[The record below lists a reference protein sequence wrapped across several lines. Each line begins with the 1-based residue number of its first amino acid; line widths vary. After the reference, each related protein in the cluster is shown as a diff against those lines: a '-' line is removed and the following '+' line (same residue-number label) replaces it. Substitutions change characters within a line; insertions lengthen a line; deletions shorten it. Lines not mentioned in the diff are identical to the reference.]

1 MGGVN
6 RKTIGQMSMVDFEQ
20 VGREQARYEEMRQNG
35 ALRNSTDPVV
45 EPTADE
51 VREQAAVY
59 RDIADRY
66 PQYAEWYTDYANRL
80 EDQARE
86 MEQE

>member
-6 RKTIGQMSMVDFEQ
+6 RKTIGQMSMADFEQ

-35 ALRNSTDPVV
+35 TLRNSTDPVV

-80 EDQARE
+80 ENQARE

>member
-6 RKTIGQMSMVDFEQ
+6 RKAIGEMTMADFEQ
-20 VGREQARYEEMRQNG
+20 VGREQVLYEEMRQNG
-35 ALRNSTDPVV
+35 MVRNSTDPVV
-45 EPTADE
+45 EPTAAE

-59 RDIADRY
+59 RDIAERY
-66 PQYAEWYTDYANRL
+66 PQYAEWYTNYANRL

-86 MEQE
+86 MEQA